1 MSYRVSIVGAGW
13 SSCLKKTCAV
23 GHLRTCAG
31 KDRRDS
37 YRLWART
44 QGLPSYQ
51 QLADAGLSAAG
62 VILKFVFIVAVF
74 LGCISTRIIKYFGAV
89 EECRHQSE
97 RFADKI
103 SLLCSGHSAFD
114 LPIAKGY
121 DSTGYSK
128 ISSSPFSV
136 IWFWSIQFSHYHC
149 KVAVQCHVSMMYFW
163 FHSVKVWAVE
173 LYQWCCVTPS
183 AVTFCGNHWNND
195 LTHFG
200 SIFGAILDVASLT
213 RGYPFC
219 QL

>member
-74 LGCISTRIIKYFGAV
+74 LGCISTRIIKSCGAV
-89 EECRHQSE
+89 EECRRQSK

-103 SLLCSGHSAFD
+103 SQVAGREVEIQSTLPCTPLLCSGPFAVD

-121 DSTGYSK
+121 DSTEYSK
-128 ISSSPFSV
+128 IILPRKDWNRVVRFRV
-136 IWFWSIQFSHYHC
+136 R
-149 KVAVQCHVSMMYFW
+149 VS
-163 FHSVKVWAVE
+163 
-173 LYQWCCVTPS
+173 
-183 AVTFCGNHWNND
+183 G
-195 LTHFG
+195 
-200 SIFGAILDVASLT
+200 
-213 RGYPFC
+213 
-219 QL
+219 